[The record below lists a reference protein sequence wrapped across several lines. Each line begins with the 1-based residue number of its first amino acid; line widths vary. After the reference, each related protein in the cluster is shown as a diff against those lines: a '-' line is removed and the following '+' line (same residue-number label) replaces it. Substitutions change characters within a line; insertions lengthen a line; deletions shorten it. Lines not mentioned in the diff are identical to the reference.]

1 MKHLNKNLA
10 WLILAF
16 IFLFNITPVYADTMD
31 EYVACYND
39 ICLANFKETQDV
51 AAEKKCDLDCQNKYP
66 IGYKTLKDSLI
77 PTNAITGEI
86 EGSGGITNTP
96 CGKTFCLNVPIGN
109 LLGFNISKDA
119 GVSGN
124 TILGD
129 YIKQWYGFLLGT
141 IGILATVM
149 IMWGGF
155 KYLTS
160 RGDKGV
166 IDTAKAQIISAITG
180 VALAFGTYSILMLI
194 NPQLLSINTP
204 TLPGLQGG
212 GNVNLQQPY
221 SPNAN
226 SVTINGVTYNRNA
239 NGAFPDA
246 AYVTHNTATYIA
258 ANEGYFSTVQNDS
271 LGNPTIGYGHKC
283 TPADYNPGGI
293 CSGTLTP
300 EQVQAQAAALF
311 YQQTGQAGDAAT
323 ALLANAP
330 GSNPDRLMVATDL
343 LYNVPGLAQSMPQ
356 TYQALQQGKWEEAAN
371 QLLYVNGTPGSG
383 STAYATQVGN
393 RARRNAT
400 ILRTGSA
407 ESLQ

>member
-1 MKHLNKNLA
+1 MDKNLA
-10 WLILAF
+10 WLILTF
-16 IFLFNITPVYADTMD
+16 IILFNITPVYADSLD
-31 EYVACYND
+31 EYVACIND
-39 ICLANFKETQDV
+39 CINNTAIAETQACYDDCV
-51 AAEKKCDLDCQNKYP
+51 KKFPKGLEACSQASDQQGKFVSDGTICGTGGTPAA
-66 IGYKTLKDSLI
+66 
-77 PTNAITGEI
+77 
-86 EGSGGITNTP
+86 NTP

-141 IGILATVM
+141 IGIMATVM

-194 NPQLLSINTP
+194 NPQLLTINTP

-283 TPADYNPGGI
+283 TPDDYKPGGI
-293 CSGTLTP
+293 CSGLKP
-300 EQVQAQAAALF
+300 EQVQEQATELF
-311 YQQTGQAGDAAT
+311 YQQTGQAGEAAS

-330 GSNPDRLMVATDL
+330 TPSITDDRLMVVTDL
-343 LYNVPGLAQSMPQ
+343 LYNVPGLAQSMPL

-371 QLLYVNGTPGSG
+371 QLLYANGTPGSG

-393 RARRNAT
+393 RARRNAM
-400 ILRTGSA
+400 ILRTGNA